1 MPSPFSDVLLS
12 TLKLLFIFNPAQFA
26 LLGLTSMNDKSVIL
40 FRAYFL
46 DLLDTLI
53 QHNFGKR
60 IVSEYICL
68 IFEDQTLNDD
78 CLELQSVPQWE
89 N

>member
-12 TLKLLFIFNPAQFA
+12 TLKLLFTFNPALFA
-26 LLGLTSMNDKSVIL
+26 PLVLTSMNDKSVIL

-53 QHNFGKR
+53 QHNCGKR
-60 IVSEYICL
+60 IASEYICL
-68 IFEDQTLNDD
+68 IFEDQALNDD